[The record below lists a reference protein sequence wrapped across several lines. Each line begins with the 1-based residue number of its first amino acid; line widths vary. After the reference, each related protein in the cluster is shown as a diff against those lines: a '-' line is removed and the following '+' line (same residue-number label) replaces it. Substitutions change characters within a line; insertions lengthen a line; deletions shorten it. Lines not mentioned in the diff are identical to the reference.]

1 MVKIYRRI
9 VFGILIALIPLG
21 LASKFYQGPLQFWVN
36 NSFSSIFYELFWI
49 FLVVFIQ
56 PRLSPG
62 WVAFWVFMVTAVL
75 EFMQLWKPPFLQA
88 IRATLIGRLLLGT
101 TFVWGDFLYY
111 VLGCVVGWLILRGLR
126 SKYVKS

>member
-1 MVKIYRRI
+1 MKTYRWI
-9 VFGILIALIPLG
+9 VFGILIALIPIG
-21 LASKFYQGPLQFWVN
+21 LVSKFYQGPLQFWVN

-62 WVAFWVFMVTAVL
+62 WVAFWVFIVTAVL

-88 IRATLIGRLLLGT
+88 IRATLMGRLLLGT